1 VRWPFANWLRGA
13 PGGDYPSPSANL
25 GAGSAGTPDPGPS
38 PRAAARPAAWR
49 DAPPLQ
55 RAVGEAPLTAPSA
68 AFSRDLAGRRTLEPM
83 LAPLGHD
90 LTADG
95 PAGMVS
101 GIAVPLVQRAPL
113 GSDGRPVPALPPSA
127 APGPGRPTARRA
139 VASVATMPQG
149 QGLES
154 ATAGAVLEETA
165 ADDIAGSV
173 ADGPP
178 AEVPL
183 LLRRILPVA
192 QTATST
198 PALAATRVA
207 DETAPA
213 PMLAVARA
221 VARTVAPGATGGSRE
236 ALVEGPS
243 VTATDPAPGSAPGES
258 VAATPPAPARPD
270 DPARPVGS
278 RRTLGES
285 RRLGLGAP
293 LPGRP
298 PSTAIEPG
306 RADLP
311 VVRMPRSTDSLGRGG
326 ASAAIA
332 PAMPPAAAAPA
343 PLPRLVVARRAA
355 TAPGFA
361 TIPPT
366 PDLASAT
373 PTAAGASDPGRAG
386 APAEAPSE
394 AVGEPSADEFGPAGK
409 PIVTRPLLGE
419 SAIGVSRLARDTAA
433 ADADGEA
440 ASSRGPALPLDR
452 SWGSAAA
459 EPDSEPTVG
468 RWPESGAAPPAGTA
482 ATTGSPAMTGS
493 PATEFPTHTPG
504 FTALQRSLVAPAGGD
519 PARSA
524 SSGSAARTTAPL
536 APLVPGR
543 AMRAS
548 QPGAISTLGFAHAG
562 DAEPIVA
569 RLAISSPGTGGG
581 GSATGPAA
589 FGYPAGS
596 PSLRAPA
603 AGTRRDDRPVA
614 SRVAQAGGAGPTS
627 AATPTLT
634 LSRLATGSAT
644 PDDEATG
651 RPDGGT
657 NWIAGTGFTTVA
669 AAAPSFVQRAVT
681 IDEMTV
687 APAAAA
693 AGAAGTGAPAP
704 GAAAGP
710 GGAAAAGGAGT
721 DYEEIAEHVYDRI
734 HARLT
739 TELLLDRERAG
750 MLVDG

>member
-1 VRWPFANWLRGA
+1 MRWPFANWLRGA
-13 PGGDYPSPSANL
+13 PGGDDPSPSANI

-68 AFSRDLAGRRTLEPM
+68 AFVRDLAGRRTPEPM
-83 LAPLGHD
+83 LVPLGHD

-113 GSDGRPVPALPPSA
+113 GSDGRPVPAMPPPA
-127 APGPGRPTARRA
+127 AAGRGRPTARRA
-139 VASVATMPQG
+139 VASVATMPPG

-154 ATAGAVLEETA
+154 ATAEAVLEETA

-173 ADGPP
+173 AGGPT

-183 LLRRILPVA
+183 LLPRILPVA

-213 PMLAVARA
+213 PMLAVART
-221 VARTVAPGATGGSRE
+221 VASGAPPVAPGATGGSGE
-236 ALVEGPS
+236 ALVEGSS
-243 VTATDPAPGSAPGES
+243 VTATGPAPGSAPGES
-258 VAATPPAPARPD
+258 VAATPPAPAGPD
-270 DPARPVGS
+270 DPARPVVS

-298 PSTAIEPG
+298 PSAAIEPG

-311 VVRMPRSTDSLGRGG
+311 VARMPRSTDSPGRGG

-361 TIPPT
+361 TNPPT

-373 PTAAGASDPGRAG
+373 PTAAGASDPRPAG
-386 APAEAPSE
+386 APAGAPSE
-394 AVGEPSADEFGPAGK
+394 AVGEPSAAESGSAGT

-419 SAIGVSRLARDTAA
+419 SAIGVSRLARDAAA

-440 ASSRGPALPLDR
+440 APSRGPALPLDR

-459 EPDSEPTVG
+459 EPDSEPTIG
-468 RWPESGAAPPAGTA
+468 RWPESGAAPLAGTA
-482 ATTGSPAMTGS
+482 ATTDSPAMTGS
-493 PATEFPTHTPG
+493 PATAFPTHTPG
-504 FTALQRSLVAPAGGD
+504 FTALQRSLVAPAGRD
-519 PARSA
+519 PVRSA

-548 QPGAISTLGFAHAG
+548 QPGAISTLGLAHAG

-569 RLAISSPGTGGG
+569 RLAISPLGAGGG
-581 GSATGPAA
+581 GSATGSAVLGGA
-589 FGYPAGS
+589 AGS

-614 SRVAQAGGAGPTS
+614 SRIAQAGGAGPTS

-634 LSRLATGSAT
+634 LSRSATGLAT

-651 RPDGGT
+651 RPAGAT
-657 NWIAGTGFTTVA
+657 SWIAGTGFTTVA
-669 AAAPSFVQRAVT
+669 AAGPPSVQRAVT

-687 APAAAA
+687 APAD
-693 AGAAGTGAPAP
+693 

-710 GGAAAAGGAGT
+710 GGAAGAAAAGGAGT